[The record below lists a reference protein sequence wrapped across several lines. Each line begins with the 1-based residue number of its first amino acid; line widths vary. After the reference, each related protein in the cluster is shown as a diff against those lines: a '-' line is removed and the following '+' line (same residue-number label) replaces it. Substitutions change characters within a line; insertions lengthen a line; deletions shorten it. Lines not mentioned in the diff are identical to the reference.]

1 LFNLP
6 SRVRPLHVALTY
18 NQKKEAAPQN
28 QGNTTFAEPPA
39 ADIAAAPTPDSFDIP
54 PLSPARTNL
63 RSDDR
68 YAEWDEVETIEA
80 VRAALAEVH
89 EVTLVEADENFFET
103 VRRLR
108 PDIVFNIAEG
118 LHGVSRE
125 AQVPAMLDMLCI
137 PYSGSDPLTLAL
149 CLDKSRT
156 KEILGHYGI
165 PTARFR
171 VIDSMDEFAGAD
183 LPLPAMVKP
192 LHEGSSKGIFDA
204 SLARDRKTLTAA
216 VERVFFEYRQ
226 PALVEEFLPGREFT
240 VGILGNAPA
249 MNVLPAVEIKF
260 DSLPAGVNHIYS
272 YEAKWIWDT
281 IDAPLDIYEC
291 PARLEPALRDE
302 IASVCSRA
310 YRVLRCRDWSRID
323 VRLDAAGRPQIIEV
337 NPLPGILPNPK
348 DNSCLPKAARA
359 AGISYNELIRSAL
372 GFAAIR
378 HGLASVGE
386 PLLTTS

>member
-6 SRVRPLHVALTY
+6 SRVRPLHVALTF
-18 NQKKEAAPQN
+18 NQKKEAASQN
-28 QGNTTFAEPPA
+28 QSNTPFAEPPA
-39 ADIAAAPTPDSFDIP
+39 ADIAAAPSPDSFDIQS
-54 PLSPARTNL
+54 LSPAGP
-63 RSDDR
+63 DDR
-68 YAEWDEVETIEA
+68 FAEWDTPETIEA

-89 EVTLVEADENFFET
+89 TVTMVEADENFFET

-118 LHGVSRE
+118 LNGVSRE
-125 AQVPAMLDMLCI
+125 AQVPAMLDMLRI
-137 PYSGSDPLTLAL
+137 PYSGSDPLTLAV

-156 KEILGHYGI
+156 KEILSHYGV
-165 PTARFR
+165 PTARFC
-171 VIDSMDEFAGAD
+171 VIDSMDDLAGAD

-192 LHEGSSKGIFDA
+192 LHEGSSKGIFDS
-204 SLARDRKTLTAA
+204 SLARDRKSLTDA
-216 VERVFFEYRQ
+216 VEKVLFEYRQ

-249 MNVLPAVEIKF
+249 LNVLPAVEIKF
-260 DSLPAGVNHIYS
+260 DSLPAGVNKIYS

-281 IDAPLDIYEC
+281 TDKPLEIFEC

-302 IASVCSRA
+302 IASVCARA
-310 YRVLRCRDWSRID
+310 YRILRCRDWSRID
-323 VRLDAAGRPQIIEV
+323 VRLDGAGRPHIIEI

-359 AGISYNELIRSAL
+359 AGITYNELIRSAL
-372 GFAAIR
+372 GYAAIR
-378 HGLASVGE
+378 HGLATVPE
-386 PLLTTS
+386 PALTTSPVS